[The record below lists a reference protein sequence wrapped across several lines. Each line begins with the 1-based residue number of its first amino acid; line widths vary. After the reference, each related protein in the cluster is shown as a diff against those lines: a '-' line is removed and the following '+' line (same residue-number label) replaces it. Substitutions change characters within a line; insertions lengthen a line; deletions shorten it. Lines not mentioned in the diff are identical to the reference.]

1 MRIYIAMH
9 EWEEISSSRNYEIL
23 GVFKSAEEAN
33 ECLIHVTHNRGFLSK
48 DKYFIKDYVI

>member
-23 GVFKSAEEAN
+23 GVFKSVEEAN